1 MEMQEI
7 YLQANHCETILLTHN
22 VYQYGTEKEFETFSK
37 ATKRAEKDFNHEAKR
52 WFKESL
58 KRKVNIHL
66 RLCDA
71 SGFMIKNLTIKSNGN
86 IY

>member
-1 MEMQEI
+1 MGTQEI

-22 VYQYGTEKEFETFSK
+22 IYEYGIGKEFKTFSE
-37 ATKRAEKDFNHEAKR
+37 ATRKAEKDFDKEAKM

-58 KRKVNIHL
+58 KRKVNVHL

-71 SGFMIKNLTIKSNGN
+71 GGFMIKNFTIKSNGN
-86 IY
+86 IF

>member
-1 MEMQEI
+1 MEVQEI

-22 VYQYGTEKEFETFSK
+22 VYKYGTDKEFSTFSK
-37 ATKRAEKDFNHEAKR
+37 ATKKAEKDFDYEAKR

-58 KRKVNIHL
+58 KRKVNVHL

-71 SGFMIKNLTIKSNGN
+71 GGFMIKNLTIKSNGN